1 MIASFEVWLWKG
13 MAEEARALSDR
24 TYHTGLR
31 RALLRMAIDY
41 NALAEMLR
49 PHDPDK
55 STE

>member
-24 TYHTGLR
+24 TYQTGLR

-41 NALAEMLR
+41 NALADASR
-49 PHDPDK
+49 PHGSDK